1 MLSENGLS
9 LAGSTVGD
17 ARDERADSETRGAA
31 GPESADDDGL
41 MTDDTDTETV
51 QVVRTDVSGLVDT
64 FV

>member
-17 ARDERADSETRGAA
+17 ARDERADSETRGAT
-31 GPESADDDGL
+31 GPESSDDDRSVAE
-41 MTDDTDTETV
+41 DSDPETV
-51 QVVRTDVSGLVDT
+51 QVVRTDVSGIVDT